1 MPRAARPGESINR
14 RFRTVVTIVY
24 VVMVGLMLWQF
35 AQQWQGYRDAKEA
48 QKEFRVVKAALQAMA
63 AVSSERP
70 PTVAV
75 LMLED
80 PEPSRWLDAMHSA
93 RKTTDRHMDELGTA
107 LRDPVCRDCGALA
120 PSWQH
125 AQAQLGDARQRLDAM
140 QQATRT
146 DEAIVAG
153 FNQIV
158 GVIPQLSS
166 IAQTSATGV
175 IRENADVQSYLLVAR
190 LSGVL
195 REQAGLIAQQLAPAL
210 LRQRPLTTQEALDIA
225 GTMGKIEQ
233 LRQLLQP
240 SVRVLPP
247 ALLQDYAEVELR
259 YYGEAMRL
267 LNELRQ
273 QAALPEGPSIT
284 LMQLSDRYGPL
295 VPPIDRFRDNAMAL
309 AGDTIDRS
317 LRSHLLYLLASGSI
331 ALALTALLLVML
343 WRFRVKVIHPFSEA
357 QRFILAVASGDM
369 AAELPRKHYGSEVQ
383 DLFNALNV
391 LKKSV
396 LERHQLERERTRL
409 IGELQTMAETDP
421 LTGLLNRR
429 AFESRA
435 RVLLADKRSGDAVVA
450 LMMLDIDFFKR
461 VNDTYGHDSG
471 DKALVTLA
479 TLCRETV
486 RSDDIVA
493 RFGGE
498 EFVILLRVQAAT
510 QARTLAEALRQ
521 RLQQTQVTSTDG
533 QVFGFTASMGI
544 AFRARTGGTALHV
557 DELLR
562 EADALLYHAKK
573 NGRDRIEMAANA

>member
-1 MPRAARPGESINR
+1 MPRAAPPGESINR

-24 VVMVGLMLWQF
+24 VVMVGQMLWQF

-63 AVSSERP
+63 AVSSERR

-80 PEPSRWLDAMHSA
+80 PEPRRWLEVMHTA
-93 RKTTDRHMDELGTA
+93 RKTTDRHMDELGSA

-120 PSWQH
+120 PAWQQ
-125 AQAQLGDARQRLDAM
+125 ARAQLGDARQRLDAT
-140 QQATRT
+140 QQAASTE
-146 DEAIVAG
+146 DLIAG

-158 GVIPQLSS
+158 SVIPQLSS

-195 REQAGLIAQQLAPAL
+195 REQAGLVAQQFAPAL
-210 LRQRPLTTQEALDIA
+210 LRQRPLTVQEALDIA
-225 GTMGKIEQ
+225 ATMGKIEQ

-247 ALLQDYAEVELR
+247 ALLQDYAEVEQR
-259 YYGEAMRL
+259 YYGEAIRL
-267 LNELRQ
+267 LDELRL
-273 QAALPEGPSIT
+273 QAALPEGPRIT
-284 LMQLSDRYGPL
+284 LLQLSDRYGPL

-309 AGDTIDRS
+309 AGDTIDKS

-331 ALALTALLLVML
+331 ALALTALLLLML
-343 WRFRVKVIHPFSEA
+343 WRFRMKVIRPFSEA

-369 AAELPRKHYGSEVQ
+369 AAQLPREHYGSEVQ

-391 LKKSV
+391 LKESV
-396 LERHQLERERTRL
+396 RKRHQLERERTRL
-409 IGELQTMAETDP
+409 IGELPTMAETDP

-471 DKALVTLA
+471 DKALVLLA
-479 TLCRETV
+479 TLCRDTV
-486 RSDDIVA
+486 RSEDIVA

-498 EFVILLRVQAAT
+498 EFVILLRVQAAP
-510 QARTLAEALRQ
+510 QARALAETLRQ
-521 RLQQTQVTSTDG
+521 RLHEIEVEATDG
-533 QVFGFTASMGI
+533 RMFGFTASVGI
-544 AFRARTGGTALHV
+544 AFRTRAADTAPQL

-562 EADALLYHAKK
+562 EADALLYRAKG
-573 NGRDRIEMAANA
+573 NGRDRIEMAADA

>member
-1 MPRAARPGESINR
+1 MPRAAPPGESIHR

-35 AQQWQGYRDAKEA
+35 AQQWRGYWDAREA
-48 QKEFRVVKAALQAMA
+48 QKEFRVVRAALQAMA
-63 AVSSERP
+63 AVSNERR

-80 PEPSRWLDAMHSA
+80 PEPRRWREVMHSA
-93 RKTTDRHMDELGTA
+93 RRTTDGHMDELGGA
-107 LRDPVCRDCGALA
+107 VRDPACKNCGALV

-125 AQAQLGDARQRLDAM
+125 ARAQLADARQRLDAT
-140 QQATRT
+140 QQAARNEE
-146 DEAIVAG
+146 DLFAG

-158 GVIPQLSS
+158 SVIPQLSS

-195 REQAGLIAQQLAPAL
+195 REQAGVVAQQFAPAL
-210 LRQRPLTTQEALDIA
+210 LRQRPLTAQEARDIA

-233 LRQLLQP
+233 LRQMLQP

-247 ALLQDYAEVELR
+247 ALLLDYAEVEQR
-259 YYGEAMRL
+259 YYGEAVRL
-267 LNELRQ
+267 LDELRQ
-273 QAALPEGPSIT
+273 QAALPEGSSIT
-284 LMQLSDRYGPL
+284 LLQWSDRYGPL
-295 VPPIDRFRDNAMAL
+295 VPPIDRFRDNALAL

-317 LRSHLLYLLASGSI
+317 LHSHLLYLLASGLI
-331 ALALTALLLVML
+331 ALALTVLLLVML
-343 WRFRVKVIHPFSEA
+343 WRFRMKVILPFSEA

-369 AAELPRKHYGSEVQ
+369 AAELPREHYGSEVR

-391 LKKSV
+391 LKESV
-396 LERHQLERERTRL
+396 RKRHQLERERTRL

-435 RVLLADKRSGDAVVA
+435 RVLLADKRSGEAVVA
-450 LMMLDIDFFKR
+450 LMMIDIDFFKR
-461 VNDTYGHDSG
+461 VNDSYGHDSG

-479 TLCRETV
+479 TLCRDTV
-486 RSDDIVA
+486 RSEDIVA

-510 QARTLAEALRQ
+510 QARALAETLRQ
-521 RLQQTQVTSTDG
+521 RLHQTQVTCTDG
-533 QVFGFTASMGI
+533 QMFGFTASVGI
-544 AFRARTGGTALHV
+544 AFRVRTGDTSLRV

-562 EADALLYHAKK
+562 EADDLLYRAKE